1 MSNDFFK
8 QYNEAFAASKPLFE
22 HKDMTD
28 EEVHTSTQLLFSR
41 LLLLKFLEKLN
52 WFSMNNSS
60 EDYLHSLYRS
70 NSTNQESIYNTTFR
84 PLFFE
89 ALSNSRPFES
99 TLYGSGQGL
108 GGGLF
113 KKTLLDERLLDV
125 PDEVL
130 ESLIGNDGI
139 LSHFEF
145 SVDESMQH
153 SEGTVTPEMLG
164 TLFEE
169 LVTGRHEQGAYY
181 TPAYVVSYMSKEA
194 IKRYLSEN
202 GIALSEELILTIDA
216 SSPYSGDPEPIVELL
231 KNVKTIDPA
240 CGSGAYLVGFVNE
253 LMRIYRTLIPNAEP
267 EEIFAF
273 KKHCVSKCVFGVD
286 LEEYAVQIAQ
296 LRVWLSLI
304 SEAVNPMPLPHIDLN
319 IVVGDSISGPN
330 PGKHYLWPADQE
342 NALRIGELRQQCMFL
357 WGFEESN
364 IRKEMYDLQSELE
377 KKISSQSPGSSIKY
391 EIQFA
396 EVFAGENGGFD
407 IVLANPPYVRQEH
420 IDEDIKK
427 WIKKQ
432 EIYGSVITGK
442 SDLYAYFFAR
452 TKYLLKR
459 GGVSCF
465 ICSNTW
471 MDVEFGFLL
480 QKEFLDN
487 YHDIHII
494 DSRVERQFATAE
506 INTVISFMTKGS
518 VEDETVRF
526 TMLEGPFIDS
536 ISAEVEPINWPPSEH
551 SNSSQTVSLRT
562 EQLIPKQTLHQR
574 GTPRHDYEGSK
585 WSLILN
591 APALYHILLEQQRD
605 SFVSIQDLCSKT
617 QRNNMRV
624 LPKQFV
630 QIDEPAG
637 NEENRVAF
645 LHSYKDTSS
654 IVIDLSKQKSLQ
666 HDHIQTALS
675 HENFVV
681 PNIISNR
688 FYGKRIYFIHG
699 KEYFVNDS
707 FFVGT
712 INQNIDHNKAILSLN
727 STLSLM
733 FAELRG
739 RKGQG
744 GGVLSFYGPEFRE
757 HLIIKPELLTALTD
771 THYNDLTSREMN
783 DVFVECG
790 FDEALATLDAED
802 EAYRS
807 IRSQTPNPLA
817 DRKALDDIVFDVLE
831 LSQEQRNEV
840 YWTLC
845 ESVLNRHK
853 KSKSV

>member
-99 TLYGSGQGL
+99 TLYGSGLGL

-130 ESLIGNDGI
+130 ESLIGDDGI

-480 QKEFLDN
+480 QKE
-487 YHDIHII
+487 
-494 DSRVERQFATAE
+494 
-506 INTVISFMTKGS
+506 
-518 VEDETVRF
+518 
-526 TMLEGPFIDS
+526 
-536 ISAEVEPINWPPSEH
+536 
-551 SNSSQTVSLRT
+551 
-562 EQLIPKQTLHQR
+562 LH
-574 GTPRHDYEGSK
+574 K
-585 WSLILN
+585 N
-591 APALYHILLEQQRD
+591 
-605 SFVSIQDLCSKT
+605 
-617 QRNNMRV
+617 
-624 LPKQFV
+624 
-630 QIDEPAG
+630 
-637 NEENRVAF
+637 
-645 LHSYKDTSS
+645 
-654 IVIDLSKQKSLQ
+654 
-666 HDHIQTALS
+666 
-675 HENFVV
+675 
-681 PNIISNR
+681 
-688 FYGKRIYFIHG
+688 
-699 KEYFVNDS
+699 
-707 FFVGT
+707 
-712 INQNIDHNKAILSLN
+712 
-727 STLSLM
+727 
-733 FAELRG
+733 
-739 RKGQG
+739 
-744 GGVLSFYGPEFRE
+744 
-757 HLIIKPELLTALTD
+757 
-771 THYNDLTSREMN
+771 
-783 DVFVECG
+783 
-790 FDEALATLDAED
+790 
-802 EAYRS
+802 
-807 IRSQTPNPLA
+807 
-817 DRKALDDIVFDVLE
+817 
-831 LSQEQRNEV
+831 
-840 YWTLC
+840 
-845 ESVLNRHK
+845 
-853 KSKSV
+853 